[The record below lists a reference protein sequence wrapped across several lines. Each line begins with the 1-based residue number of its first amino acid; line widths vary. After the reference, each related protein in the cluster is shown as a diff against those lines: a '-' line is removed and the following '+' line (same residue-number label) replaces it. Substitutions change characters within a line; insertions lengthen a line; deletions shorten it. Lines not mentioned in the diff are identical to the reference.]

1 MKIDK
6 KTNIDNVNDSDLS
19 SQAKKNNFVS
29 SVKQDKAQQQFMQ
42 ILNNDQEPEHN
53 TNLLTKLDNETDET
67 ALNNE
72 GTDSL
77 SNIFSNFL
85 NSNNTADKLQNH
97 IENNDLSKPQTSD
110 TNLDA
115 KLQQDFESIVSKIYI
130 SDTHYTN
137 SAQVRIIFSEQSFLS
152 DSEVIVQR
160 NLEGLLAVEINCKHN
175 YQYKKLNENKQAL
188 IDLLEQKEQHRVL
201 VNINE
206 QNNADNSD
214 TPL

>member
-29 SVKQDKAQQQFMQ
+29 SVKQDEAQQQFMQ

-53 TNLLTKLDNETDET
+53 TNLLTKLDNETNET

-97 IENNDLSKPQTSD
+97 IENNDLSKHQTSD